1 MNSNSRDGKNWEAE
15 NTADNLTLEEVPA
28 GFPTENISTTQTN
41 TGNGVEKV
49 VLAGMPLAN
58 EQETI
63 PWFSLDGKG
72 WASLANTMY
81 DTYCPGMDNPAI
93 MYYGDMFYCFGGE
106 LDAIY
111 SSITGI
117 AWSKTETKFL
127 LPQEFKGKGA
137 YSIIVEPTKD
147 KTVAP
152 ADKRD
157 FIWVIFG
164 GNGTKNEVWRGRLN
178 RLGFEI
184 Q

>member
-1 MNSNSRDGKNWEAE
+1 MELGEPDATGRRRPVPVPDSDFVID
-15 NTADNLTLEEVPA
+15 ADCVIMAIGTSPNPL
-28 GFPTENISTTQTN
+28 IKST
-41 TGNGVEKV
+41 
-49 VLAGMPLAN
+49 
-58 EQETI
+58 
-63 PWFSLDGKG
+63 
-72 WASLANTMY
+72 
-81 DTYCPGMDNPAI
+81 
-93 MYYGDMFYCFGGE
+93 
-106 LDAIY
+106 
-111 SSITGI
+111 TGI

-147 KTVAP
+147 KTVDP

>member
-1 MNSNSRDGKNWEAE
+1 MATCSIALEE
-15 NTADNLTLEEVPA
+15 NLTPS
-28 GFPTENISTTQTN
+28 N
-41 TGNGVEKV
+41 
-49 VLAGMPLAN
+49 
-58 EQETI
+58 
-63 PWFSLDGKG
+63 
-72 WASLANTMY
+72 
-81 DTYCPGMDNPAI
+81 
-93 MYYGDMFYCFGGE
+93 
-106 LDAIY
+106 
-111 SSITGI
+111 SITGI
-117 AWSKTETKFL
+117 AWSKAETKFL

>member
-1 MNSNSRDGKNWEAE
+1 
-15 NTADNLTLEEVPA
+15 
-28 GFPTENISTTQTN
+28 
-41 TGNGVEKV
+41 
-49 VLAGMPLAN
+49 
-58 EQETI
+58 
-63 PWFSLDGKG
+63 
-72 WASLANTMY
+72 
-81 DTYCPGMDNPAI
+81 
-93 MYYGDMFYCFGGE
+93 MFYCFGGE
-106 LDAIY
+106 PDAIY
-111 SSITGI
+111 NSITGI

>member
-1 MNSNSRDGKNWEAE
+1 
-15 NTADNLTLEEVPA
+15 
-28 GFPTENISTTQTN
+28 
-41 TGNGVEKV
+41 
-49 VLAGMPLAN
+49 MPLAN

-72 WASLANTMY
+72 WASLANTVY
-81 DTYCPGMDNPAI
+81 DTSCPGMVNPAI

-111 SSITGI
+111 NSITGI

-147 KTVAP
+147 KLWP
-152 ADKRD
+152 
-157 FIWVIFG
+157 
-164 GNGTKNEVWRGRLN
+164 GRQTGLH
-178 RLGFEI
+178 LGDI
-184 Q
+184 RR

>member
-1 MNSNSRDGKNWEAE
+1 MPPVS
-15 NTADNLTLEEVPA
+15 
-28 GFPTENISTTQTN
+28 
-41 TGNGVEKV
+41 EK
-49 VLAGMPLAN
+49 
-58 EQETI
+58 ETI

-72 WASLANTMY
+72 WASLDNTMY
-81 DTYCPGMDNPAI
+81 DTYCPSIVNPAI
-93 MYYGDMFYCFGGE
+93 MFYGGMLYCFGGE

-117 AWSKTETKFL
+117 AWSQTETKFL